1 MLVLKIKKAKDTK
14 RCIIKKIKF
23 ENYENC
29 LKATQLENKIN
40 IQKKNK
46 IDIYILQNIIKNS

>member
-1 MLVLKIKKAKDTK
+1 MDEFIEFRAKSNSYLIDACIENKKAKDTK

-29 LKATQLENKIN
+29 LKATQLENEIN
-40 IQKKNK
+40 I
-46 IDIYILQNIIKNS
+46 